1 MRIKCLSGFALLGC
15 YCEKIKFRKKF
26 LVTYGKAYD
35 IMKLAKANDD
45 TKTDSSGNSQ
55 DFFK

>member
-1 MRIKCLSGFALLGC
+1 MVLRCRADNV
-15 YCEKIKFRKKF
+15 KKF

>member
-1 MRIKCLSGFALLGC
+1 MVLRCRADNVKKLTLALANF
-15 YCEKIKFRKKF
+15 IIS
-26 LVTYGKAYD
+26 YGKAYD